1 MTASATAASSA
12 PSGSGRLFRRLWREY
27 LSPHKWRMAL
37 AFLLMTVEG
46 ASLGVLSWMLKPLF
60 DRVFIGGESHAV
72 WWVGGIIFLLFVLR
86 AVTTILNRALLTRVA
101 QVTSSEMQVDLLG
114 HLLSLDGQFYHKTP
128 PGALIERVQGD
139 TAAVQGIWSLL
150 ISAVGRDL
158 FSLIALFVVA
168 LGIDWRWTLAATVGA
183 PLLIL
188 PTALVQRYVRRKAD
202 QVRIHAATRATR
214 LDEIFHGIT
223 AVKLNGLESYQLG
236 RFRRVVDAIVRAEV
250 KSAASRATVPAL
262 IDIVTGLGFFMV
274 LVIGG
279 REIAAGERTVGD
291 FMAFFTAMALTFQ
304 PLRRLGDTAGSWQV
318 AAASLER
325 LYALKDTQAQVVD
338 GGTAQAPRQ
347 TEIEFSDV
355 WLSFGSHPALRGL
368 SFRAEAGRT
377 TALVGASG
385 AGKSTVFNLLTRL
398 IDPDKGRIAIGGT
411 EVQALKLAALRDLF
425 SVVTQDATLFDET
438 IRENIAPGRDD
449 LPDTDLRRA
458 MDAAHVSEFVAAL
471 PQGAQTPVGPR
482 GSSLSGGQRQRVA
495 IARALLRDRPILLL
509 DEATS
514 ALDAKSERL
523 VQEALE
529 TLSEGRTTLVI
540 AHRLATVR
548 NADKIIVMDHGR
560 VIEEG
565 THDTLLAEGG
575 AYARL
580 CALQFTE

>member
-1 MTASATAASSA
+1 MTASTTAASST
-12 PSGSGRLFRRLWREY
+12 PTGSGGLFLRLWRDY
-27 LSPHKWRMAL
+27 LSAHKWRMAT

-46 ASLGVLSWMLKPLF
+46 GSLGVLSWMLKPLF
-60 DRVFIGGESHAV
+60 DRVFIGGDSKAV
-72 WWVGGIIFLLFVLR
+72 WWVGGIIFLLFLVR
-86 AVTTILNRALLTRVA
+86 ALTTILNRALLTRVA
-101 QVTSSEMQVDLLG
+101 QVTSSEMQIDLVA

-139 TAAVQGIWSLL
+139 TTAVQGIWSLL
-150 ISAVGRDL
+150 ISAIGRDL
-158 FSLIALFVVA
+158 ISLVALFGVA

-223 AVKLNGLESYQLG
+223 AVKLNGLEDYQLG
-236 RFRRVVDAIVRAEV
+236 RFRRVVNAIVRAEV

-262 IDIVTGLGFFMV
+262 IDIVTGLGFFLV
-274 LVIGG
+274 LVLGG

-325 LYALKDTQAQVVD
+325 LYALKDTQPSVVD
-338 GGTAQAPRQ
+338 GTETRAPRQ
-347 TEIEFSDV
+347 TDIVFGDV

-368 SFRAEAGRT
+368 SFRAEAGQT

-398 IDPDKGRIAIGGT
+398 IDADKGSITIGGT
-411 EVQALKLAALRDLF
+411 EVRTLELATLRDLF

-449 LPDTDLRRA
+449 LSDADLGHA
-458 MDAAHVSEFVAAL
+458 MDAAHVTEFVSVL
-471 PQGAQTPVGPR
+471 PRGAQTPVGPR
-482 GSSLSGGQRQRVA
+482 GSALSGGQRQRVA

-560 VIEEG
+560 VIEQG